1 MFQED
6 KVKYSLLRLLFPRL
20 HWPPASLAAP
30 VLGFC
35 SWYKIWGWDRNVS
48 PTEGPSANL
57 PEHVKIMS
65 SVVALTPSLKESFFS
80 LRPSPVPAGMC
91 AASELRNRIF
101 TCRIFVLSDP
111 VRGSGQVTALISV
124 IRDATK
130 ILLLTILTSCLSLN
144 WSSYGTRRENMSIIL
159 GFAQPRQE
167 LRKKRWNW
175 QEKSFTKQRTHKFYE
190 SLTHSTAI
198 MSCLTSPE
206 GSR

>member
-1 MFQED
+1 MRFNKKPQQT
-6 KVKYSLLRLLFPRL
+6 LLDVMKCSRRTKSNTAYYVYCSPACTDL
-20 HWPPASLAAP
+20 ASLAAP

-130 ILLLTILTSCLSLN
+130 ILLLTILTSLLAS
-144 WSSYGTRRENMSIIL
+144 
-159 GFAQPRQE
+159 
-167 LRKKRWNW
+167 
-175 QEKSFTKQRTHKFYE
+175 H
-190 SLTHSTAI
+190 
-198 MSCLTSPE
+198 
-206 GSR
+206 